1 MGGSHG
7 NSAGPKGDWPQ
18 QVLRDQP
25 ESTCLIVLQVSF
37 ISPQEAVFAQERG
50 VPIIDVRPAVDHYC
64 SRIPGS
70 IGIPFMRSIT
80 GMLTSPCA
88 VAVIHMLYGIQ
99 AVWYTSCVQLRYVWG
114 PSYKLHHM
122 CNQT

>member
-1 MGGSHG
+1 MGGAHG
-7 NSAGPKGDWPQ
+7 YSARREGALNKVVTLGEG
-18 QVLRDQP
+18 LILKL
-25 ESTCLIVLQVSF
+25 TCFGTLQVSF

-80 GMLTSPCA
+80 GMLA
-88 VAVIHMLYGIQ
+88 
-99 AVWYTSCVQLRYVWG
+99 
-114 PSYKLHHM
+114 
-122 CNQT
+122 